1 MNLNSLDLNLL
12 IALDAL
18 LKEANVSRAAMRI
31 GLSQPAA
38 SHALQRLRDLIGDPL
53 LVRTGARMELTL
65 RAQALRGP
73 LAQVLDQVRGLF
85 VPEDFD
91 AARSERQFRL
101 MMPDLAVELLMPP
114 LMEKITQAAPNV
126 RIDVVPWRGSAIF
139 TAEFAR
145 TIDLVISIGNAF
157 SGFHRQRLYT
167 DSDMLAVRRGH
178 PAGTNL
184 KKRDGFV
191 NARHVAVVGRGQA
204 EDLIDTWL
212 RGKGIERRIA
222 LVVPGYIQALH
233 VTARTDLVA
242 FVPRRL
248 IAALSR
254 QLSLVS
260 VTPPLDPGIDEQ
272 FMFYP
277 TRAQMDPGSIWLRKL
292 MLETGRELDRDKRRA
307 AVKEGTPDPSQVD
320 RITVNELLADLE
332 KHYELHE
339 QPSLSTL
346 KVHNKAVRADLSGV
360 QASAIF
366 GSAARSTLS
375 PSSHCAIV
383 NR

>member
-53 LVRTGARMELTL
+53 LVRTGARMELTP
-65 RAQALRGP
+65 RAQGLRGP

-101 MMPDLAVELLMPP
+101 MMPDLAVELLMPS

-167 DSDMLAVRRGH
+167 DRDMLAVRRGH
-178 PAGTNL
+178 PAGTKL
-184 KKRDGFV
+184 KKRDAFV

-307 AVKEGTPDPSQVD
+307 A
-320 RITVNELLADLE
+320 
-332 KHYELHE
+332 
-339 QPSLSTL
+339 
-346 KVHNKAVRADLSGV
+346 
-360 QASAIF
+360 
-366 GSAARSTLS
+366 
-375 PSSHCAIV
+375 
-383 NR
+383 